1 MNMGLWVAIFITLV
15 VFGSVLWVKPSP
27 REKTLTQLRNSA
39 LAKGLKVRLVDA
51 KLAASLFP
59 WIDNYRLFVFYEKN
73 LPAAAKPKS
82 HKAIVI
88 RLSED
93 PNAHELDEEN
103 PIKSALI
110 NKIDVTTLPST
121 IEALVISASGIAIVW
136 KEFKQGDLDVF
147 QQLELIEGFLDEC
160 IINKEIWT

>member
-1 MNMGLWVAIFITLV
+1 MGLWVAIFITLV

-59 WIDNYRLFVFYEKN
+59 WIDDYRLFVFYEKN

-93 PNAHELDEEN
+93 PNAHELDEEDA
-103 PIKSALI
+103 IKRAIS
-110 NKIDVTTLPST
+110 NKVDMTTLPST
-121 IEALVISASGIAIVW
+121 VEALVISTSGIAVVW
-136 KEFKQGDLDVF
+136 KESKQGELDVF

-160 IINKEIWT
+160 IMNSQVWA